1 MIEIEKSLLG
11 CILSWDNKFD
21 EVFAELDPGDFT
33 DGRHR
38 TIYSAMG
45 AIRAESE
52 AGQVDLPLLTNYLR
66 DNDLEMPA
74 GDPPYVYSLIDSP
87 TVPAMLPDYV
97 AKLKEASALQQVKTL
112 MKRVDADRPA
122 MDILA
127 SLEGEIKEIRASTM
141 RTDGFVSSSETM
153 KEVNKELFEV
163 RESSRRYAGLDTGF
177 NDINSKIN
185 GLCGSELTVIAAR
198 PSIGKTTL
206 CLQIARNVAIAEK
219 TGIGFFALEMSR
231 KQLMQRLTCME
242 IGVSVADFRAGKL
255 EAWELEMYEDALPY
269 MSDLPLFIDD
279 TSGMTIPLAKA
290 RMQNLMKKENIG
302 LWIFDYLQLMEGE
315 GSSENEQVNSIS
327 KGLKAMAKDCDEP
340 VIVMSQLNRSVE
352 TRFDKRPQLADLR
365 GSGGIEQDADNV
377 MMIYR
382 PGFYPEIQ
390 KKWTGDEKIEEKS
403 EILCLKTRFGPTGE
417 FPIKWDTDRAMFR
430 P

>member
-52 AGQVDLPLLTNYLR
+52 
-66 DNDLEMPA
+66 
-74 GDPPYVYSLIDSP
+74 DPPYVYSLIGSP

-112 MKRVDADRPA
+112 MKRVDTDRPA

-141 RTDGFVSSSETM
+141 KTDGFVSSSETM

-163 RESSRRYAGLDTGF
+163 RESDRRYAGLDTGF
-177 NDINSKIN
+177 DDINSKIN

-219 TGIGFFALEMSR
+219 VG
-231 KQLMQRLTCME
+231 
-242 IGVSVADFRAGKL
+242 GVGVRD
-255 EAWELEMYEDALPY
+255 
-269 MSDLPLFIDD
+269 
-279 TSGMTIPLAKA
+279 
-290 RMQNLMKKENIG
+290 
-302 LWIFDYLQLMEGE
+302 
-315 GSSENEQVNSIS
+315 V
-327 KGLKAMAKDCDEP
+327 
-340 VIVMSQLNRSVE
+340 
-352 TRFDKRPQLADLR
+352 
-365 GSGGIEQDADNV
+365 
-377 MMIYR
+377 
-382 PGFYPEIQ
+382 
-390 KKWTGDEKIEEKS
+390 
-403 EILCLKTRFGPTGE
+403 
-417 FPIKWDTDRAMFR
+417 
-430 P
+430 

>member
-74 GDPPYVYSLIDSP
+74 GDPPYVYSLIGSP

-112 MKRVDADRPA
+112 MKRVDTDRPA

-141 RTDGFVSSSETM
+141 KTDGFVSSSETM

-163 RESSRRYAGLDTGF
+163 RKR
-177 NDINSKIN
+177 
-185 GLCGSELTVIAAR
+185 
-198 PSIGKTTL
+198 
-206 CLQIARNVAIAEK
+206 Q
-219 TGIGFFALEMSR
+219 
-231 KQLMQRLTCME
+231 E
-242 IGVSVADFRAGKL
+242 IRRAGH
-255 EAWELEMYEDALPY
+255 W
-269 MSDLPLFIDD
+269 
-279 TSGMTIPLAKA
+279 
-290 RMQNLMKKENIG
+290 
-302 LWIFDYLQLMEGE
+302 
-315 GSSENEQVNSIS
+315 
-327 KGLKAMAKDCDEP
+327 
-340 VIVMSQLNRSVE
+340 
-352 TRFDKRPQLADLR
+352 LR
-365 GSGGIEQDADNV
+365 
-377 MMIYR
+377 
-382 PGFYPEIQ
+382 
-390 KKWTGDEKIEEKS
+390 
-403 EILCLKTRFGPTGE
+403 
-417 FPIKWDTDRAMFR
+417 
-430 P
+430 